1 VARRSSRRGLRRS
14 SQSRGERVQGTP
26 SHRVI
31 AETLARSPHERARAF
46 FRAHGRKLWW
56 LHSVYALLLGCSVVA
71 FAQKGFEHARWLPV
85 SLGVAWLLVVA
96 IFRLEAGR
104 KARATSATARVGFF
118 VMTYVLKN
126 FYQGML
132 FFLLPFYWKSATLGS
147 YNVLF
152 LALLAV
158 CALLSTIDL
167 VFDRVLMRWQIV
179 GALFHGLT
187 LFACMNLVIP
197 ALLPE
202 TRTLWTL
209 LSAAAAAVIG
219 FWTIHLRTSLLR
231 DPRYIT
237 LLVLSLGIGLGTAY
251 GLRRAIP
258 PVPMYMASGAVGP
271 SLLPDGRLAM
281 EVTSLHA
288 AVLRQVIAVTDV
300 VVPGGKGDRL
310 VHVWRHSGVELH
322 RASEETSR
330 VEGPDGEVRLRSA
343 LFAEQSLPGELG
355 GSWRVDVETDD
366 GQLVGR
372 TTFRVEP

>member
-1 VARRSSRRGLRRS
+1 MI
-14 SQSRGERVQGTP
+14 T
-26 SHRVI
+26 
-31 AETLARSPHERARAF
+31 ETVPRSPLERARGF
-46 FRAHGRKLWW
+46 FRSHGHKLWW
-56 LHSVYALLLGCSVVA
+56 LHSVYALLLGCSVVL
-71 FAQKGFEHARWLPV
+71 FAHKGFEHARWLSV
-85 SLGVAWLLVVA
+85 SLGAAWLLVIA

-104 KARATSATARVGFF
+104 KARETSAPTKAKVRFF

-147 YNVLF
+147 YNALF
-152 LALLAV
+152 LALLGV
-158 CALLSTIDL
+158 CALVSTVDL
-167 VFDRVLMRWQIV
+167 VFDRVLMRWQVV

-187 LFACMNLVIP
+187 LFACLNLVIP

-209 LSAAAAAVIG
+209 LCAAGAAVIG

-231 DPRYIT
+231 DGRYIA
-237 LLVLSLGIGLGTAY
+237 LLVLSLGLGIGCAY

-310 VHVWRHSGVELH
+310 VHIWRHNGVELH

-330 VEGPDGEVRLRSA
+330 VAGPDGEVRLRSA
-343 LFAEQSLPGELG
+343 LFAEESLPEELAG
-355 GSWRVDVETDD
+355 PWRVDVETDD

-372 TTFRVEP
+372 TTFRVER

>member
-1 VARRSSRRGLRRS
+1 MRVVVTESLERSPR
-14 SQSRGERVQGTP
+14 ERV
-26 SHRVI
+26 
-31 AETLARSPHERARAF
+31 RAF
-46 FRAHGRKLWW
+46 LRLHGRKLWW
-56 LHSVYALLLGCSVVA
+56 LHSAYALLLGCSVVA
-71 FAQKGFEHARWLPV
+71 FAQKGFEHARWLSV
-85 SLGVAWLLVVA
+85 SLGAAWLLVVA
-96 IFRLEAGR
+96 IFRLDAGR
-104 KARATSATARVGFF
+104 KAHEASAPTKSKVRFF

-147 YNVLF
+147 YNALF

-167 VFDRVLMRWQIV
+167 VFDRVLMRWAIV

-187 LFACMNLVIP
+187 LFACLNLVIP

-209 LSAAAAAVIG
+209 LAAAGGAVIG

-231 DPRYIT
+231 DPRYIA
-237 LLVLSLGIGLGTAY
+237 LLVLSLGLGLGSAY

-271 SLLPDGRLAM
+271 SLLADGRLAM

-310 VHVWRHSGVELH
+310 VHVWRHDGVELH

-330 VEGPDGEVRLRSA
+330 VEGPSGEVRLRSA
-343 LFAEQSLPGELG
+343 LFAEESLPEELAG
-355 GSWRVDVETDD
+355 PWRVDVETDD

-372 TTFRVEP
+372 TTFRVER

>member
-1 VARRSSRRGLRRS
+1 
-14 SQSRGERVQGTP
+14 
-26 SHRVI
+26 
-31 AETLARSPHERARAF
+31 
-46 FRAHGRKLWW
+46 
-56 LHSVYALLLGCSVVA
+56 
-71 FAQKGFEHARWLPV
+71 V
-85 SLGVAWLLVVA
+85 SLGAAWLLVVA

-104 KARATSATARVGFF
+104 KARETSAPTKAKVRFF

-147 YNVLF
+147 YNALF
-152 LALLAV
+152 LALLGV
-158 CALLSTIDL
+158 CALVSTVDL
-167 VFDRVLMRWQIV
+167 VFDRVLMRWQVV

-187 LFACMNLVIP
+187 LFACLNLVIP

-209 LSAAAAAVIG
+209 LFAAGAAVIG

-231 DPRYIT
+231 DGRYIA
-237 LLVLSLGIGLGTAY
+237 LLVLSLGLGVGCAY

-310 VHVWRHSGVELH
+310 VHVWRHNGIELH

-330 VEGPDGEVRLRSA
+330 VAGPDGEVRLRSA
-343 LFAEQSLPGELG
+343 LFAEESLPEELAG
-355 GSWRVDVETDD
+355 PWRVDVETDD

-372 TTFRVEP
+372 TTFRVER